1 MELLAERK
9 NAKIFEGKPWN
20 FYEVKLPKL
29 SDKEREFVKF
39 VADVFAQK
47 LELKKA
53 RSEFISDSELG
64 RITARVSGFL
74 DDLKEFKAYPTKPS
88 EEARLI
94 SIVSDFVNKSAGF
107 VGHRNEVIY
116 LLIKELFDLGSLGVL
131 LQDDGLEE
139 IMVNAVG
146 KPVFV
151 FDRQYGI
158 CRTNLVFETE
168 EELLFLVNR
177 VSALTGRPI
186 SMDAPLLDGR
196 LPDGSRVN
204 ATIPPATPRGP
215 SVTIR
220 KFRTKPFSITEL
232 ISLGTV
238 SSEIA
243 AFLWACVDGLRVMP
257 MNMLLAGS
265 TSSGKT
271 TTLNALSVFIPERE
285 RIVTVE
291 DVLELNLFDRED
303 WVAMEA
309 RIGILE
315 KQLTLQELLRNS
327 IRMRPDRIIVGE
339 VRGPEAEDMFVAMDL
354 GHQGVMCTLHANSA
368 SETVLRLKSA
378 PMNVPTAMFTLLDLI
393 VMQHRVN
400 VPGQG
405 LARRVTQ
412 VSEVSF
418 MEERVLLNDIYSW
431 ERGKDSME
439 RSNLPSQ
446 TI

>member
-220 KFRTKPFSITEL
+220 KF
-232 ISLGTV
+232 
-238 SSEIA
+238 
-243 AFLWACVDGLRVMP
+243 
-257 MNMLLAGS
+257 
-265 TSSGKT
+265 
-271 TTLNALSVFIPERE
+271 
-285 RIVTVE
+285 
-291 DVLELNLFDRED
+291 
-303 WVAMEA
+303 
-309 RIGILE
+309 
-315 KQLTLQELLRNS
+315 
-327 IRMRPDRIIVGE
+327 
-339 VRGPEAEDMFVAMDL
+339 
-354 GHQGVMCTLHANSA
+354 
-368 SETVLRLKSA
+368 
-378 PMNVPTAMFTLLDLI
+378 
-393 VMQHRVN
+393 
-400 VPGQG
+400 
-405 LARRVTQ
+405 
-412 VSEVSF
+412 
-418 MEERVLLNDIYSW
+418 
-431 ERGKDSME
+431 
-439 RSNLPSQ
+439 
-446 TI
+446 